1 MRWRQSL
8 TLRWLRRADT
18 DRYADADR
26 HADVYRHHAGAVA
39 DCVGDADAALNLN
52 QATVATTAID
62 PDGT

>member
-18 DRYADADR
+18 DRYTDTDTDR
-26 HADVYRHHAGAVA
+26 HADAARV
-39 DCVGDADAALNLN
+39 DDADAVQNLN

-62 PDGT
+62 PEGT